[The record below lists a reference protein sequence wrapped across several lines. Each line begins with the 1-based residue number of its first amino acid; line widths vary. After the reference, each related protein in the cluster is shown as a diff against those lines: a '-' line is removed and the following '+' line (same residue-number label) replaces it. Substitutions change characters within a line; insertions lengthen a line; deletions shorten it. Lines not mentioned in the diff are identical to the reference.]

1 MDILRAF
8 VLLVSLSLLSIAHG
22 EPLKIGVAQ
31 VDVTPDYPIRLNGF
45 AKRKTES
52 DGVLGRIWV
61 KALAFADEKEGPAI
75 LIATDGLGVPA
86 SLVDEVARRLAQ
98 PLNLKRERLT
108 ITATHTHSAPMLRG
122 VANAIFGHDLS
133 AEEWE
138 HSDRYTEE
146 FTNALEA
153 VALAAVKDARPARLE
168 FATGKVGF
176 AINRRTKGGPTDHDL
191 PLLIVRDV
199 SDGKPRAVWF
209 SYACHCVVL
218 AESKIHG
225 DWAGSAME
233 MIQADFPGAIALA
246 SVGCGADQNPNSRD
260 SLEIANQH
268 GRAVA
273 DEVKRLVGA
282 RTGDRAEDGGSKAIT
297 AQPSTRRVETNLDY
311 EQRSRAEWLEMLKKG
326 GQRSYYARLNLKR
339 IDHGETLPGSL
350 NYSVQTWAFGDQLA
364 LIFLPGEVV
373 VDFGLRLK
381 RELRNVIPIAYA
393 NDAPG
398 YIPSERVL
406 KEGGYEGG
414 GAMMYYDRPNRFAP
428 GLEEKI
434 IEAARAQL
442 RSFAR

>member
-1 MDILRAF
+1 MNILRAF
-8 VLLVSLSLLSIAHG
+8 VLLVSLTLLSIGRG
-22 EPLKIGVAQ
+22 ETMQIGVAQ

-75 LIATDGLGVPA
+75 LITTDGLGVPA
-86 SLVDEVARRLAQ
+86 SIVDEVARRLAQ

-133 AEEWE
+133 PEEWE
-138 HSDRYTEE
+138 HINRYTEE

-153 VALAAVKDARPARLE
+153 VALAAVKDVRPATVEL
-168 FATGKVGF
+168 AIGKAGF
-176 AINRRTKGGPTDHDL
+176 AMNRRTKGGPVDHDL
-191 PLLIVRDV
+191 PVLVIRDV
-199 SDGKPRAVWF
+199 NDNKPRAVWF

-225 DWAGSAME
+225 DWAGAAME
-233 MIQADFPGAIALA
+233 MIQADFPGTIVLA
-246 SVGCGADQNPNSRD
+246 SIGCGADQNPSSRD
-260 SLEIANQH
+260 SVEIANQH
-268 GRAVA
+268 GRLIA
-273 DEVKRLVGA
+273 DEVKRLITGGEGA
-282 RTGDRAEDGGSKAIT
+282 ENGGSKAIT
-297 AQPSTRRVETNLDY
+297 VEPSIRRVETNLEY

-326 GQRSYYARLNLKR
+326 GQLAYYARLNLTR
-339 IDHGETLPGSL
+339 IDHGETLPIHLS
-350 NYSVQTWAFGDQLA
+350 YSVQTWTFGDQLA
-364 LIFLPGEVV
+364 LVFLPGEVV

-381 RELRNVIPIAYA
+381 RELRDVIPIAYA